1 MVWISLGLSVAAIVV
16 GAWNVW
22 TTRKVT
28 SRLEELAKSAADLSL
43 LSNLNSR
50 HAQLAARVKTL
61 EAHPAPDVA
70 AIIKAATD
78 PVVEVYR
85 PRQVDAP
92 VNEPAS
98 TATADP
104 DSDPA
109 YWDTYDP
116 TDETIPA
123 TMPTQHGLPMLPGVD
138 LPEFPKPRTDGL

>member
-1 MVWISLGLSVAAIVV
+1 MVWISLGLSVAAIVTSGWV
-16 GAWNVW
+16 AW
-22 TTRKVT
+22 TTRGWERRHD
-28 SRLEELAKSAADLSL
+28 RLEQDMLMALRDISGHERDISTLRAAFVDSEKIDI
-43 LSNLNSR
+43 
-50 HAQLAARVKTL
+50 AQ
-61 EAHPAPDVA
+61 
-70 AIIKAATD
+70 IIKAATD

>member
-1 MVWISLGLSVAAIVV
+1 MVWISLGLSVAAMIASGWV
-16 GAWNVW
+16 AW
-22 TTRKVT
+22 TTRKMT
-28 SRLEELAKSAADLSL
+28 SRLEELARSAADVSL

-50 HAQLAARVKTL
+50 HAQLEARVKTL
-61 EAHPAPDVA
+61 ESHPAPDVA

-92 VNEPAS
+92 VNEPAGTS
-98 TATADP
+98 PPDP

-138 LPEFPKPRTDGL
+138 LPEFPLMDRGE